1 MRRLPVQLLV
11 SLVFLLFTT
20 LLPAADRWEMQY
32 LYDENGS
39 SLVISDLKFPSARR
53 GIAAGYILRKGKA
66 SPTVLVTSDGGV
78 KWTQVPVK
86 EEPYSLFFL
95 DETIG
100 WMVTEKGLWQTDESG
115 RTWRKLPN
123 FPKEITRV
131 HFLDRKHGWAI
142 GAKMQILETTD
153 GGATWAPIPALS
165 ALTVNPEFT
174 VFGWMA
180 FSSSR
185 NGIIAGWNTPPRRAG
200 VPDWMDPQ
208 KAQTRRLV
216 PNTLVLLQTTNGGK
230 TWESSTASIFG
241 RVTRVSLTPGGDSLG
256 LVEFGDNFQWP
267 SEVYRFRAGM
277 GDSTRIFRKAD
288 RLTTDILLTE
298 SGTAYLAGIEMKTA
312 VRENPVPGK
321 LTVIRLD
328 ASAKPEDIKPEEMP
342 VDYRANAH
350 SVVIASA
357 PAAGSLEPNIWV
369 ATDTG
374 MILKL
379 VTSAAATAG
388 K

>member
-1 MRRLPVQLLV
+1 MRLILFLLV
-11 SLVFLLFTT
+11 CST
-20 LLPAADRWEMQY
+20 LHAATGKWEMQY

-39 SLVISDLKFPSARR
+39 QLVITDLKFPSARR
-53 GIAAGYILRKGKA
+53 GVAAGYILRKGKP
-66 SPTVLVTSDGGV
+66 SFTVLVTSDSGV
-78 KWTQVPVK
+78 KWTQVPVR
-86 EEPYSLFFL
+86 EEPVSLFFL

-100 WMVTEKGLWQTDESG
+100 WMVTDKGLWQTDESG

-123 FPKEITRV
+123 FPKDLTRV

-142 GAKMQILETTD
+142 GAKMQILETHD
-153 GGATWAPIPALS
+153 GAATWTPIAALS
-165 ALTVNPEFT
+165 GLTVNPDYTF
-174 VFGWMA
+174 FGWIT
-180 FSSSR
+180 FSSSH
-185 NGIIAGWNTPPRRAG
+185 NGIIAGWNIPPRRSG
-200 VPDWMDPQ
+200 VPDWMDPE

-216 PNTLVLLQTTNGGK
+216 PATLVLLQTTNGGK
-230 TWESSTASIFG
+230 TWEPSTASIFG

-256 LVEFGDNFQWP
+256 LVEFNDNFQWP
-267 SEVYRFRAGM
+267 SEVYRFHAGM
-277 GDSTRIFRKAD
+277 GDSTRLFRKAD

-298 SGTAYLAGIEMKTA
+298 SGTAYFAGIELKAA
-312 VRENPVPGK
+312 VRDNPIPGK
-321 LTVIRLD
+321 VSIVRL
-328 ASAKPEDIKPEEMP
+328 AAGGEPEEMP

-357 PAAGSLEPNIWV
+357 PATGSLEPNIWV

-379 VTSAAATAG
+379 VTSAAATVE